1 MAREF
6 LTEFM
11 TNKERLEDFLEE
23 LDIDEGDAVKLLFE
37 IARARSKGHLKA
49 MLCELPEQL
58 AYEGYIVYKTET
70 QKESMQIIEALQKIC
85 PGYREQKEKLFYE
98 N

>member
-6 LTEFM
+6 MQEFM

-23 LDIDEGDAVKLLFE
+23 LNIGEGDAVKLLFE

-58 AYEGYIVYKTET
+58 AYEGYIVYKAET

-98 N
+98 K

>member
-6 LTEFM
+6 MQEFM

-23 LDIDEGDAVKLLFE
+23 NCIDEGDAVKLLFE
-37 IARARSKGHLKA
+37 IARRKSRGHLKA
-49 MLCELPEQL
+49 LLCELPNEL

-70 QKESMQIIEALQKIC
+70 QKESTQIIEAIQNIC

>member
-6 LTEFM
+6 MTEFM

-23 LDIDEGDAVKLLFE
+23 LGIDEGDAVKLLFS
-37 IARARSKGHLKA
+37 IARSRSNSSLKA

-58 AYEGYIVYKTET
+58 AYEGYIVYKTDT

-85 PGYREQKEKLFYE
+85 PGYHNQNQKLFYE

>member
-1 MAREF
+1 MAR
-6 LTEFM
+6 EFM
-11 TNKERLEDFLEE
+11 TNKQRLEDFLEE

-37 IARARSKGHLKA
+37 IARSRSKGHLKGL
-49 MLCELPEQL
+49 LCELPNEL

-70 QKESMQIIEALQKIC
+70 QKESTQIIEAIKNIC

>member
-6 LTEFM
+6 MTEFM

-23 LDIDEGDAVKLLFE
+23 LNIDEGDAVKLLFS

-58 AYEGYIVYKTET
+58 AYEGYIVYKTDT
-70 QKESMQIIEALQKIC
+70 QKERK
-85 PGYREQKEKLFYE
+85 
-98 N
+98 

>member
-6 LTEFM
+6 MTEFM

-23 LDIDEGDAVKLLFE
+23 NWIDEGDAVKLLFE
-37 IARARSKGHLKA
+37 IARSRSKGHLKA

-58 AYEGYIVYKTET
+58 AYVLLAEVR
-70 QKESMQIIEALQKIC
+70 C
-85 PGYREQKEKLFYE
+85 